1 MKFNYKLHRL
11 CGASYGNPSSTQ
23 TTSAASSGG
32 SNVIYDSTGNVLLSP
47 VSNRVQIIDLR
58 THTAS
63 TLPIEARSN
72 IQAIAL
78 SPDDRLLIIVDVNN
92 YAILA
97 NYRRGVV
104 LHRFRFK
111 RRARCI
117 TFSPNGLYFAVSY
130 GRHVQ
135 VWRCPGL
142 RRRLA
147 PFVLHRT
154 YTGLSGDVVAVNFS
168 DDSSVL
174 MGCSRDSTA
183 RIWTVDTVKDYV
195 PTTLSGHKGALV
207 GAYFEQSRTNK
218 GGMSAGSN
226 TSRLQRCFT
235 VSADGALV
243 TWKCTYPDGDNVD
256 GGESDFQS
264 QSDAAIGFFSGG
276 SALKSSSDFLEG
288 TNSPPTKRKT
298 QALQLVGA
306 AWTVETRHYF
316 QQDNSSVTA
325 TSYSAKHRLLVVGFS
340 SGLFGLYELPSVSNV
355 HTLSISNQYIQTVA
369 INDTGEWLAFGCP
382 SNQQLLVWEWR
393 SETYVIK
400 QRGHAYGMRCMSYS
414 PDGIVVATGGE
425 DGSLK
430 LWNATSG
437 FCYCT
442 LSSHTAPITATTFA
456 GSSVVLTS
464 SLDGTVR
471 AHDLHRYKCFR
482 TLTAPTPVQFISLAI
497 DPAGEIVA
505 AGTSDPFHIYVWNLQ
520 NSRLLDVLS
529 GHAGPVCGL
538 AFNPLRGTLASASWD
553 GTVKVWDLYKRETEP
568 ENIRH
573 TSDVVCLSFRPDGK
587 QICTGTIAGLLSF
600 WNVEDCSLVCEIDGR
615 RDVAGGRK
623 INDRMTADNNAA
635 SRYFTSVCFSAD
647 GSCVIAG
654 GNSKYVCIYEVSQ
667 QMLLKKFQVSFNRS
681 LDGILDELNSKDLGE
696 GGPLDDMNE
705 SGDEADFSAYIPG
718 AKRGDDGSR
727 KSRVEVMTMQV
738 AFSSTGREWATVSNE
753 GLHVYS
759 LDDDAT
765 FDPVALDEAVTP
777 GAVQS
782 NLRAREYGKALRMS
796 LYLNE
801 YALVKQVLEETPYQS
816 ISHVVRSVGSRNL
829 ERLLHFV
836 AKSMS
841 ESPHVE
847 FYLQWCLELLQSHGG
862 ELEKN
867 KGSYMRAF
875 RAMHKIV
882 QTRYDDVDGM
892 CAENRYALDFLED
905 QAMLNSTTSNSS

>member
-23 TTSAASSGG
+23 TTAAASSGG
-32 SNVIYDSTGNVLLSP
+32 ANVIYDSTGNVLLSP
-47 VSNRVQIIDLR
+47 VSNRVQIIDLQ

-78 SPDDRLLIIVDVNN
+78 SPDDRLLLIVDVNN

-111 RRARCI
+111 RRVRCI
-117 TFSPNGLYFAVSY
+117 QFSPNGLYFAVSF
-130 GRHVQ
+130 GKHVQ

-154 YTGLSGDVVAVNFS
+154 YTGLSGDVVDITFS
-168 DDSSVL
+168 DDSTVL
-174 MGCSRDSTA
+174 MACSRDSTA
-183 RIWTVDTVKDYV
+183 RIWTLDTVKDFV
-195 PTTLSGHKGALV
+195 PSTLSGHKGSLV
-207 GAYFEQSRTNK
+207 GGYFEQPTAKNNR
-218 GGMSAGSN
+218 
-226 TSRLQRCFT
+226 RLTRCFT
-235 VSADGALV
+235 VSSDGALV
-243 TWKCTYPDGDNVD
+243 TWKCNYPSGDD
-256 GGESDFQS
+256 PRGDKRSDFQA
-264 QSDAAIGFFSGG
+264 QSNAAVDFFSGG
-276 SALKSSSDFLEG
+276 AAGTSMGGSSAFGMGKDDATSSAS
-288 TNSPPTKRKT
+288 KRKKLS
-298 QALQLVGA
+298 QAHQLVGA
-306 AWTVETRHYF
+306 TWDVEARHYF

-325 TSYSAKHRLLVVGFS
+325 TSHSAKHNLLVVGFS
-340 SGLFGLYELPSVSNV
+340 TGLFGLYELPSVSNV
-355 HTLSISNQYIQTVA
+355 HTLSISNQYIRTVS
-369 INDTGEWLAFGCP
+369 INNTGEWLAFGCP

-430 LWNATSG
+430 LWNSTSG

-442 LSSHTAPITATTFA
+442 LTSHTAPITATTFA
-456 GSSVVLTS
+456 GSSVVLTA

-471 AHDLHRYKCFR
+471 AHDLHRYKNFR
-482 TLTAPTPVQFISLAI
+482 TLTSPTPVQFVSLAI

-505 AGTSDPFHIYVWNLQ
+505 AGTADPFNVYVWNLQ
-520 NSRLLDVLS
+520 NSRLLDILS
-529 GHAGPVCGL
+529 GHAGPVCTL

-553 GTVKVWDLYKRETEP
+553 GTVKLWDLYKRETEP
-568 ENIRH
+568 ESIQH
-573 TSDVVCLSFRPDGK
+573 SSDVVCLAFRPDGK
-587 QICTGTIAGLLSF
+587 AICTGTIGGLLSF
-600 WNVEDCSLVCEIDGR
+600 WNVEDCSLMCEIDGR
-615 RDVAGGRK
+615 RDIAGGRK
-623 INDRMTADNNAA
+623 MNDRMTSDNNAS
-635 SRYFTSVCFSAD
+635 SRYFTSVCYSAD
-647 GSCVIAG
+647 GSCVLAG

-667 QMLLKKFQVSFNRS
+667 QILLKKFQISFNRS
-681 LDGILDELNSKDLGE
+681 LDGVLDELNSKNLGE

-705 SGDEADFSAYIPG
+705 SGDEADFSSLIPG

-727 KSRVEVMTMQV
+727 KSRVEVMSLQV

-782 NLRAREYGKALRMS
+782 NLLRGDYGKALRMS

-801 YALVKQVLEETPYQS
+801 YALVKQVIEETPYQS
-816 ISHVVRSVGSRNL
+816 ISHVVRSVGTRNL
-829 ERLLHFV
+829 ERLLQYV

-841 ESPHVE
+841 DSPHVE
-847 FYLQWCLELLQSHGG
+847 FYLKWCLELLQNHGA

-875 RAMHKIV
+875 RAMHKMV
-882 QTRYDDVDGM
+882 QTRYDEVEGM
-892 CAENRYALDFLED
+892 CAENRYAMDFVED
-905 QAMLNSTTSNSS
+905 QAKLNL